1 MVRTNTFIILN
12 DNLLIPYITHKEF
25 VSTNPHKWVQEN
37 PHVIEIEYK
46 LYSAR
51 KSLIDVKSEE
61 VIIDLVESE
70 RDEILFS
77 WASFETNGF
86 LDRCNVQEQNTQEFK
101 TWAYL
106 WSQTTKESTWNYS
119 ILINKIKLTK

>member
-25 VSTNPHKWVQEN
+25 VSTAPYKWVQEN
-37 PHVIEIEYK
+37 PHIIEIEYR

-51 KSLIDVKSEE
+51 KSLIDAKSEE

-70 RDEILFS
+70 CDEILFS

-86 LDRCNVQEQNTQEFK
+86 LDQCNIQEQNTQEFK

-106 WSQTTKESTWNYS
+106 WSQTTKESTWNCS